1 MGELPTKPAFFAQNI
16 SDHQIFNWVSRE
28 VLCYQVL
35 TTIHTSFFL
44 PDQETLPNQRKV
56 SCTYRR
62 GKLVRA
68 PIWEV
73 GQGDNL
79 AIFAEG
85 ERVRGEKRGA
95 CNERLDYV
103 NYPRHTGS
111 EGDPDR
117 HGRGFKV
124 VSG

>member
-62 GKLVRA
+62 GKLVR
-68 PIWEV
+68 
-73 GQGDNL
+73 GRDLGK
-79 AIFAEG
+79 IFAEG
-85 ERVRGEKRGA
+85 ERDRAISRQ
-95 CNERLDYV
+95 
-103 NYPRHTGS
+103 PFQTGS
-111 EGDPDR
+111 VGDPDR